1 MKPKRRKSRG
11 FACLLILVFGG
22 AVFVLLSA
30 VVNLHLRNHQANQ
43 DRQLA
48 LQERVAQQ
56 APIVLT
62 NE

>member
-11 FACLLILVFGG
+11 FACLMVLVFGG
-22 AVFVLLSA
+22 VVFMLLSA

-48 LQERVAQQ
+48 LQERDAKY

-62 NE
+62 RD